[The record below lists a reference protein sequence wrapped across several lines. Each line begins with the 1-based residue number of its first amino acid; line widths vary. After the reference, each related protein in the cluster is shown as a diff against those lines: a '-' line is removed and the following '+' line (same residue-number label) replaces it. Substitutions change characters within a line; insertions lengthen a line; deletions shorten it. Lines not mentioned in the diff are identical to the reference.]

1 MKIVNNKLKGREQ
14 AKNVYDNIQKF
25 FFLKKKVWWT
35 NINWLSYLNV
45 QFRKDQQKLRREI

>member
-25 FFLKKKVWWT
+25 FFFKKKKYGELT
-35 NINWLSYLNV
+35 LIG
-45 QFRKDQQKLRREI
+45 FHI